1 MGSALINCGVF
12 QYFRPLYR
20 SQEDESLRAAIALSK
35 QDAGDEET
43 SLHDDDDEPAANGG
57 GNLLLDFSE
66 TGTKFTNVTY
76 SGNFRGSNFFC
87 R

>member
-1 MGSALINCGVF
+1 MF

-43 SLHDDDDEPAANGG
+43 SLHDDDDEPANGG

-66 TGTKFTNVTY
+66 TGTKFTHVSY
-76 SGNFRGSNFFC
+76 SGEFSRV
-87 R
+87 

>member
-1 MGSALINCGVF
+1 M
-12 QYFRPLYR
+12 YR

-43 SLHDDDDEPAANGG
+43 TVPDDDDDQPPNDG

-66 TGTKFTNVTY
+66 TGTKVTHVLY
-76 SGNFRGSNFFC
+76 SGEFLMVKFFADFF
-87 R
+87 